1 MAPGEPFVDYYDVL
15 GVEPGCDAKALEAA
29 YHELL
34 KVYHPDHSGSADTV
48 TFNRLI
54 QAYRV
59 LRNPEQRAEY
69 DRLHAQVNGRLAEGI
84 VGAAREV
91 SERTALQD
99 AEAHARILMALYK
112 ARRENAQSAGVVGY
126 YLQTMLDCSDEE
138 FEFHKWYLKE
148 KGFVAVTEQGTLA
161 ITIQGIDHVISLSR
175 TASAEKLLIGRPDP
189 HV

>member
-69 DRLHAQVNGRLAEGI
+69 DRLHAQVNGRLAEGMFN
-84 VGAAREV
+84 RLPHP
-91 SERTALQD
+91 RD
-99 AEAHARILMALYK
+99 RRISHVRLS
-112 ARRENAQSAGVVGY
+112 ENARTQVAR
-126 YLQTMLDCSDEE
+126 YLL
-138 FEFHKWYLKE
+138 
-148 KGFVAVTEQGTLA
+148 
-161 ITIQGIDHVISLSR
+161 SLSTGEAYEESPLR
-175 TASAEKLLIGRPDP
+175 LRAA
-189 HV
+189 H